1 MFRRRYEL
9 NRFFLTSFLL
19 FALSVLLQA
28 KGTSAGTSI
37 SNQAQIDYIVG
48 GIDNNL
54 TSNADTFVVDR
65 IVHVTTDW
73 QDNAPVE
80 VSAGDTD
87 RVLSF
92 VVANLGNGD
101 DNITLGYEHNASSDF
116 HPQNTRL
123 FEDTDGNGRYDPG
136 VDAAVTQ
143 LYLAADANVTLFVV
157 GDIPDDNTTRPGARS
172 RDGIQAESNA
182 TATPGADRQDQV
194 DTVVIQKSDT
204 AEGIWQVYDYWLST
218 TKHALVHSEDNA
230 THTGTRITYTID
242 TWIDGNATG
251 RTISNVVITD
261 SIPSGTAY
269 TASSLALDG
278 AALSDAADGDA
289 GEVVGGVVTVRIGT
303 LSGTTHKK
311 VSFDVEV
318 E

>member
-1 MFRRRYEL
+1 MRRAFFA
-9 NRFFLTSFLL
+9 FFLLLSFG
-19 FALSVLLQA
+19 AMAAA
-28 KGTSAGTSI
+28 KGTLAGTDI
-37 SNQAQIDYIVG
+37 TNTAQIAYSVG
-48 GIDNNL
+48 GIDNNI
-54 TSNADTFVVDR
+54 TGNADTFVVDR

-92 VVANLGNGD
+92 VVANLGNGE
-101 DNITLGYEHNASSDF
+101 DNITMGYEHNASSDF
-116 HPQNTRL
+116 LPQNARL

-143 LYLAADANVTLFVV
+143 LNLAADTNVTLFVV
-157 GDIPDDNTTRPGARS
+157 GDIPDDNTTLPGARS
-172 RDGIQAESNA
+172 RDGIRAESNA

-204 AEGIWQVYDYWLST
+204 AEGIWQVYDYWLATQKS
-218 TKHALVHSEDNA
+218 ALIHSEDNA

-251 RTISNVVITD
+251 RHIEAVVVTDKVPAGTRYLPGSLRLDATILTD
-261 SIPSGTAY
+261 K
-269 TASSLALDG
+269 
-278 AALSDAADGDA
+278 ADGDI
-289 GEVVGGVVTVRIGT
+289 GEANATVVTVRVGT
-303 LSGTTHKK
+303 LSGMTHKK

-318 E
+318 K